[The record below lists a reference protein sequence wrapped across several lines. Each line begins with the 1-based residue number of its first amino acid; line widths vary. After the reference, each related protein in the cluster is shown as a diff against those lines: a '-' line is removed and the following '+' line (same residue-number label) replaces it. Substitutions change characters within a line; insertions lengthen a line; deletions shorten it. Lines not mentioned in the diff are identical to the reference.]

1 MLGMVSGEARVE
13 DVAFGLSSKAQHWVV
28 AVVGGEGTAEVVVAL
43 LGGDVEAVDGQG
55 GRAVVEAVL
64 GGTVVEVVLG
74 WTVVEG
80 SGEVGRVGVKVPWKE
95 NLRTASFE
103 IARKGAALAANLQD
117 GKNQIIG
124 LIKSISI

>member
-1 MLGMVSGEARVE
+1 MVSGEARVE
-13 DVAFGLSSKAQHWVV
+13 DVAFGLSSQAQHWVV
-28 AVVGGEGTAEVVVAL
+28 AVVGGEGTAEVVVVL

-74 WTVVEG
+74 WTVVEVVLG
-80 SGEVGRVGVKVPWKE
+80 GTVVEGRGEVGRVGVEVPWKE

-117 GKNQIIG
+117 GKK
-124 LIKSISI
+124 LDY